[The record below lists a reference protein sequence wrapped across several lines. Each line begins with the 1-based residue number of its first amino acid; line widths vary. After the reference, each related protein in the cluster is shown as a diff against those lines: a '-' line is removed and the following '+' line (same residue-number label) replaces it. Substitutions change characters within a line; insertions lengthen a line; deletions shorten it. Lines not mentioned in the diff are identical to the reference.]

1 MISKGKTV
9 ALKILVASQF
19 RVTWS
24 YFSKA
29 MCYLKKKKTKNK
41 QTNKKTL
48 GYSSMVEYFLIMH
61 NTLALRPRTK

>member
-29 MCYLKKKKTKNK
+29 TCYLKKKKQKTNK
-41 QTNKKTL
+41 QTKKPWD
-48 GYSSMVEYFLIMH
+48 I
-61 NTLALRPRTK
+61 AQW